1 MTDLSL
7 TLAIEDYDHVR
18 ALMTGEIKPKGIDLT
33 CLQFQVE
40 ETFFRFANAYE
51 WEISELSL
59 AKFCSLR
66 SQDHSPIVGIPVFIS
81 RMFRHSAFYIRS
93 DGKIKTSNDLKG
105 CRIGV
110 PEWTQTATVYAR
122 GWLHHEGGARVDE
135 VEWVQGGVNQPGRLE
150 MGKIKVPKGVHI
162 TPASDSSLTDMLLNG
177 ELDAVI
183 SARPPNVFLSGDG
196 RLQRLMPDHR
206 EIELDYF
213 RRTGIYPIMHTIAIK
228 RDVYERNPWIAVNL
242 MTAFEEAKEKMV
254 ERMSDINV
262 SRIPLPW
269 LPDTF
274 QKTKVEFFPDG
285 DYWPYGIEGSR
296 ITLET
301 FLAYCDEQGVTHKK
315 MTPED
320 LFVPETLQSFKV

>member
-1 MTDLSL
+1 MTNLSL

-18 ALMTGEIKPKGIDLT
+18 DLMTGAIKPNGIDLT

-51 WEISELSL
+51 WEVSELSL

-66 SQDHSPIVGIPVFIS
+66 SQENSPIVGIPVFIS

-93 DGKIKTSNDLKG
+93 DGKIKTSADLKG
-105 CRIGV
+105 GRIGV

-122 GWLHHEGGARVDE
+122 GWLHHEGGAKLNE

-150 MGKIKVPKGVHI
+150 MGKIQVPEGVTI
-162 TPASDSSLTDMLLNG
+162 TPVSDRSLSEMLLEG

-183 SARPPNVFLSGDG
+183 SARPPDVFLSGDG
-196 RLQRLMPDHR
+196 RLQRLMPNHR
-206 EIELDYF
+206 EVELEYF
-213 RRTGIYPIMHTIAIK
+213 QRTGVYPIMHTIAIK

-242 MTAFEEAKEKMV
+242 MTAFELAKEKMV

-269 LPDTF
+269 LPDTYE
-274 QKTKVEFFPDG
+274 KTKAEFFPDW

-296 ITLET
+296 KTLEA

-320 LFVPETLQSFKV
+320 LFVPETQTSFKV

>member
-1 MTDLSL
+1 MTNLSL

-18 ALMTGEIKPKGIDLT
+18 DLMTGAIKPNGIDLT

-51 WEISELSL
+51 WEVSELSL

-66 SQDHSPIVGIPVFIS
+66 SQEDSPIVGIPVFIS

-93 DGKIKTSNDLKG
+93 DGKIKTSADLKG
-105 CRIGV
+105 GRIGV

-122 GWLHHEGGARVDE
+122 GWLHHEGGAKLNE

-150 MGKIKVPKGVHI
+150 MGKIQVPEGVTI
-162 TPASDSSLTDMLLNG
+162 TPVSDRSLSEMLLEG

-183 SARPPNVFLSGDG
+183 SARPPDVFLSGDG
-196 RLQRLMPDHR
+196 RLQRLMPNHR
-206 EIELDYF
+206 EVELEYF
-213 RRTGIYPIMHTIAIK
+213 QRTGVYPIMHTIAIK

-242 MTAFEEAKEKMV
+242 MTAFELAKEKMV

-269 LPDTF
+269 LPDTYE
-274 QKTKVEFFPDG
+274 KTKAEFFPDC

-296 ITLET
+296 KTLEA
-301 FLAYCDEQGVTHKK
+301 FLAYCDEQGVTHRK

-320 LFVPETLQSFKV
+320 LFVPETQKSFKV

>member
-18 ALMTGEIKPKGIDLT
+18 DLVTGAVKPKGIDLT
-33 CLQFQVE
+33 CLIFQVE

-51 WEISELSL
+51 WEVSELSL

-66 SQDHSPIVGIPVFIS
+66 SQEDSPIVGIPVFIS
-81 RMFRHSAFYIRS
+81 RMFRHSAFYVRS
-93 DGKIKTSNDLKG
+93 DGKIKTSADLKG
-105 CRIGV
+105 GRIGV

-122 GWLHHEGGARVDE
+122 GWLHHEGGAKLNE
-135 VEWVQGGVNQPGRLE
+135 IEWVQGGVNQPGRLE
-150 MGKIKVPKGVHI
+150 MGKTKVPEGVTI
-162 TPASDSSLTDMLLNG
+162 VPVSDKSLTDMLLDG

-183 SARPPNVFLSGDG
+183 SARPPDVYLSGDG
-196 RLQRLMPDHR
+196 RLQRLMPNHR
-206 EIELDYF
+206 EIERDYF
-213 RRTGIYPIMHTIAIK
+213 QRTGVYPIMHTVAIK
-228 RDVYERNPWIAVNL
+228 RDVYEKNPWIAVNL
-242 MTAFEEAKEKMV
+242 MTAFEQAKDKMI

-274 QKTKVEFFPDG
+274 EKTKAEFFPDC

-296 ITLET
+296 KTLET
-301 FLAYCDEQGVTHKK
+301 FLAYCDEQGVTHRK
-315 MTPED
+315 MTPEE
-320 LFVPETLQSFKV
+320 LFVPETEKSFKV

>member
-1 MTDLSL
+1 MTNLSL

-18 ALMTGEIKPKGIDLT
+18 DLMTGAIKPNGIDLT

-51 WEISELSL
+51 WEVSELSL

-66 SQDHSPIVGIPVFIS
+66 SQEDSPIVGIPVFIS

-93 DGKIKTSNDLKG
+93 DGKIKTSADLKG
-105 CRIGV
+105 GRIGV

-122 GWLHHEGGARVDE
+122 GWLHHEGGAKLNE

-150 MGKIKVPKGVHI
+150 MGKTQVPEGVTI
-162 TPASDSSLTDMLLNG
+162 TPVSDRSLSEMLLEG

-183 SARPPNVFLSGDG
+183 SARPPDVFLSGDG
-196 RLQRLMPDHR
+196 RLQRLMPNHR
-206 EIELDYF
+206 EVELEYF
-213 RRTGIYPIMHTIAIK
+213 QRTGVYPIMHTIAIK

-242 MTAFEEAKEKMV
+242 MTAFELAKEKMV

-269 LPDTF
+269 LPDTYE
-274 QKTKVEFFPDG
+274 KTKAEFFPDC

-296 ITLET
+296 KTLEA

-320 LFVPETLQSFKV
+320 LFVPETQTSFKV

>member
-1 MTDLSL
+1 MTDIPL

-18 ALMTGEIKPKGIDLT
+18 ALMAGEIKPKGIDLT

-51 WEISELSL
+51 WEVSELSL

-66 SQDHSPIVGIPVFIS
+66 SQNDPPIVGIPVFIS
-81 RMFRHSAFYIRS
+81 RMFRHSAFYIRN
-93 DGKIKTSNDLKG
+93 DGKIRKSSDLKG

-122 GWLHHEGGARVDE
+122 GWLHHEGGAKLNE

-150 MGKIKVPKGVHI
+150 MGKTNVPKDIKI
-162 TPASDSSLTDMLLNG
+162 TPVSNTSLTDLLLKG
-177 ELDAVI
+177 ELDAII
-183 SARPPNVFLSGDG
+183 SARPPDVFLSGDG
-196 RLQRLMPDHR
+196 RLQRLMPNHR

-213 RRTGIYPIMHTIAIK
+213 QRTGVYPIMHTIAIK
-228 RDVYERNPWIAVNL
+228 RDVYEKNPWIAVNL
-242 MTAFEEAKEKMV
+242 MTAFEAAKDKMV

-274 QKTKVEFFPDG
+274 EKTKAEFFPDG

-296 ITLET
+296 ATLET
-301 FLAYCDEQGVTHKK
+301 FLSYCNEQGVTHKK
-315 MTPED
+315 MRPED
-320 LFVPETLQSFKV
+320 LFVPETLTSFKV

>member
-1 MTDLSL
+1 MTNLSL

-18 ALMTGEIKPKGIDLT
+18 DLMTGAIKPNGIDLT

-51 WEISELSL
+51 WEVSELSL

-66 SQDHSPIVGIPVFIS
+66 SQEDSPIVGIPVFIS

-93 DGKIKTSNDLKG
+93 DGKIKTSADLKG
-105 CRIGV
+105 GRIGV

-122 GWLHHEGGARVDE
+122 GWLHHEGGAKLNE

-150 MGKIKVPKGVHI
+150 MGKTQVPEGVTI
-162 TPASDSSLTDMLLNG
+162 TPVSDRSLSEMLLEG

-183 SARPPNVFLSGDG
+183 SARPPDVFLSGDG
-196 RLQRLMPDHR
+196 RLQRLMPNHR
-206 EIELDYF
+206 EVELEYF
-213 RRTGIYPIMHTIAIK
+213 QRTGVYPIMHTIAIK

-242 MTAFEEAKEKMV
+242 MTAFELAKEKMV

-269 LPDTF
+269 LPDTYE
-274 QKTKVEFFPDG
+274 KTKAEFFPDC

-296 ITLET
+296 KTLEA
-301 FLAYCDEQGVTHKK
+301 FLAYCDEQGVTHRK

-320 LFVPETLQSFKV
+320 LFVPETQKSFKV

>member
-51 WEISELSL
+51 WEVSELSL

-66 SQDHSPIVGIPVFIS
+66 SQDNSPIVGIPVFIS

-93 DGKIKTSNDLKG
+93 DGKIKTSDDLKG

-122 GWLHHEGGARVDE
+122 GWLHHEGGAKLDE

-150 MGKIKVPKGVHI
+150 MGKTKVPEGVSI
-162 TPASDSSLTDMLLNG
+162 TPVSDRSLSGMLLNG

-183 SARPPNVFLSGDG
+183 SARPPDVFLSGDG

-206 EIELDYF
+206 EIELNYF
-213 RRTGIYPIMHTIAIK
+213 RKTGVYPIMHTIAIK

-274 QKTKVEFFPDG
+274 QKTKAEFFPDC

-296 ITLET
+296 TTLET

-320 LFVPETLQSFKV
+320 LFVPETLKSFKV

>member
-1 MTDLSL
+1 MTNLSL

-18 ALMTGEIKPKGIDLT
+18 DLMTGAIKPNGIDLT

-51 WEISELSL
+51 WEVSELSL

-66 SQDHSPIVGIPVFIS
+66 SQEDSPIVGIPVFIS

-93 DGKIKTSNDLKG
+93 DGKIKTSADLKG
-105 CRIGV
+105 GRIGV

-122 GWLHHEGGARVDE
+122 GWLHHEGGAKLNE

-150 MGKIKVPKGVHI
+150 MGKIQVPEGVTI
-162 TPASDSSLTDMLLNG
+162 TPVSDRSLSEMLLEG

-183 SARPPNVFLSGDG
+183 SARPPDVFLSGDG
-196 RLQRLMPDHR
+196 RLQRLMPNHR
-206 EIELDYF
+206 EVELEYF
-213 RRTGIYPIMHTIAIK
+213 QRTGVYPIMHTIAIK

-242 MTAFEEAKEKMV
+242 MTAFELAKEKMV

-269 LPDTF
+269 LPDTYK
-274 QKTKVEFFPDG
+274 KTKAEFFPDC

-296 ITLET
+296 KTLEA

-320 LFVPETLQSFKV
+320 LFVPETQKSFKV

>member
-18 ALMTGEIKPKGIDLT
+18 DLVSGEIKPKGIDLT
-33 CLQFQVE
+33 CLILQVE

-51 WEISELSL
+51 WEVSELSF

-66 SQDHSPIVGIPVFIS
+66 SQENSPVVGIPVFIS
-81 RMFRHSAFYIRS
+81 RMFRHSAFYIRT
-93 DGKIKTSNDLKG
+93 DGKIKTSADLKG
-105 CRIGV
+105 GRIGV

-122 GWLHHEGGARVDE
+122 GWLHHEGGAKLNE

-150 MGKIKVPKGVHI
+150 MGKTKVPEGVTI
-162 TPASDSSLTDMLLNG
+162 VPVSDRSLTDMLLAG

-183 SARPPNVFLSGDG
+183 SARPPDVYLSGDG
-196 RLQRLMPDHR
+196 RLQRLMPNHR
-206 EIELDYF
+206 EVEREYF
-213 RRTGIYPIMHTIAIK
+213 QRTGVYPIMHTVAIK
-228 RDVYERNPWIAVNL
+228 REVYERNPWIAVNL
-242 MTAFEEAKEKMV
+242 MTAFERAKEKMV

-269 LPDTF
+269 MPDTF
-274 QKTKVEFFPDG
+274 EQTKAEFFPDT

-296 ITLET
+296 KTLET
-301 FLAYCDEQGVTHKK
+301 FLTYCDEQGVTHKK

-320 LFVPETLQSFKV
+320 LFVPETAKSFKV

>member
-18 ALMTGEIKPKGIDLT
+18 DLVSGEVKPKGIDLT
-33 CLQFQVE
+33 CLIFQVE

-51 WEISELSL
+51 WEVSELSL

-66 SQDHSPIVGIPVFIS
+66 SQEDSPIVGIPVFIS
-81 RMFRHSAFYIRS
+81 RMFRHSAFYIRA
-93 DGKIKTSNDLKG
+93 DGKIKTSADLKG
-105 CRIGV
+105 GRIGV

-122 GWLHHEGGARVDE
+122 GWLHHEGGAKLNE

-150 MGKIKVPKGVHI
+150 MGKTKVPEGVTI
-162 TPASDSSLTDMLLNG
+162 VPVSDRSLTDMLLAG

-183 SARPPNVFLSGDG
+183 SARPPDVYLSGDG
-196 RLQRLMPDHR
+196 RLQRLMPNHR
-206 EIELDYF
+206 EVEREYF
-213 RRTGIYPIMHTIAIK
+213 QRTGIYPIMHTVAIK
-228 RDVYERNPWIAVNL
+228 REVYERNPWIAVNL
-242 MTAFEEAKEKMV
+242 MTAFEQAKEKMV

-269 LPDTF
+269 MPDTF
-274 QKTKVEFFPDG
+274 EQTKAEFFPDM

-296 ITLET
+296 KTLET

-320 LFVPETLQSFKV
+320 LFVPETAKSFKV

>member
-1 MTDLSL
+1 MTNLSL

-18 ALMTGEIKPKGIDLT
+18 DLMTGAIKPNGIDLT

-51 WEISELSL
+51 WEVSELSL

-66 SQDHSPIVGIPVFIS
+66 SQENSPIVGIPVFIS

-93 DGKIKTSNDLKG
+93 DGKIKTSADLKG
-105 CRIGV
+105 GRIGV

-122 GWLHHEGGARVDE
+122 GWLHHEGGAKLNE

-150 MGKIKVPKGVHI
+150 MGKTQVPEGVTI
-162 TPASDSSLTDMLLNG
+162 TPVSDRSLSEMLLEG

-183 SARPPNVFLSGDG
+183 SARPPDVFLSGDG
-196 RLQRLMPDHR
+196 RLQRLMPNHR
-206 EIELDYF
+206 EVELEYF
-213 RRTGIYPIMHTIAIK
+213 QRTGVYPIMHTIAIK

-242 MTAFEEAKEKMV
+242 MTAFELAKEKMV

-269 LPDTF
+269 LPDTYE
-274 QKTKVEFFPDG
+274 KTKAEFFPDC

-296 ITLET
+296 KTLEA

-320 LFVPETLQSFKV
+320 LFVPETQKSFKV

>member
-1 MTDLSL
+1 MTNLSL

-18 ALMTGEIKPKGIDLT
+18 DLMTGAIKPNGIDLT

-51 WEISELSL
+51 WEVSELSL

-66 SQDHSPIVGIPVFIS
+66 SQENSPIVGIPVFIS

-93 DGKIKTSNDLKG
+93 DGKIKTSADLKG
-105 CRIGV
+105 GRIGV

-122 GWLHHEGGARVDE
+122 GWLHHEGGAKLNE

-150 MGKIKVPKGVHI
+150 MGKTQVPEGVTI
-162 TPASDSSLTDMLLNG
+162 TPVSDRSLSEMLLEG

-183 SARPPNVFLSGDG
+183 SARPPDVFLSGDG
-196 RLQRLMPDHR
+196 RLQRLMPNHR
-206 EIELDYF
+206 EVELEYF
-213 RRTGIYPIMHTIAIK
+213 QRTGVYPIMHTIAIK

-242 MTAFEEAKEKMV
+242 MTAFELAKEKMV

-269 LPDTF
+269 LPDTYE
-274 QKTKVEFFPDG
+274 KTKAEFFPDC

-296 ITLET
+296 KTLEA
-301 FLAYCDEQGVTHKK
+301 FLAYCDEQGVTHRK

-320 LFVPETLQSFKV
+320 LFVPETQTSFKV

>member
-18 ALMTGEIKPKGIDLT
+18 ALVTGEIKPKGIDLT

-59 AKFCSLR
+59 AKYCSLR
-66 SQDHSPIVGIPVFIS
+66 SQVDPPIVGIPVFIS

-93 DGKIKTSNDLKG
+93 DGKIKTSADLKG

-122 GWLHHEGGARVDE
+122 GWLHHEGGVKLNE

-150 MGKIKVPKGVHI
+150 MGKAEVPKDIRV
-162 TPASDSSLTDMLLNG
+162 TPVSDRSLSDMLLNE

-183 SARPPNVFLSGDG
+183 SARPPDIFLSGDG
-196 RLQRLMPDHR
+196 RMQRLMPNHR
-206 EIELDYF
+206 EIELEYF
-213 RRTGIYPIMHTIAIK
+213 RTTGVYPIMHTVAIK
-228 RDVYERNPWIAVNL
+228 RDVYERNPWVAVNL

-274 QKTKVEFFPDG
+274 EKTKAEFFPDG

-296 ITLET
+296 TTLET
-301 FLAYCDEQGVTHKK
+301 FLTYCAEQGVTHKK

-320 LFVPETLQSFKV
+320 LFVPETQKSFKV

>member
-1 MTDLSL
+1 MTNLSL

-18 ALMTGEIKPKGIDLT
+18 DLMTGAIKPNGIDLT

-51 WEISELSL
+51 WEVSELYL

-66 SQDHSPIVGIPVFIS
+66 SQEDSPIVGIPVFIS

-93 DGKIKTSNDLKG
+93 DGKIKTSADLKG
-105 CRIGV
+105 GRIGV

-122 GWLHHEGGARVDE
+122 GWLHHEGGAKLNE

-150 MGKIKVPKGVHI
+150 MGKTQVPEGVTI
-162 TPASDSSLTDMLLNG
+162 TPVSDRSLSEMLLEG

-183 SARPPNVFLSGDG
+183 SARPPDVFLSGDG
-196 RLQRLMPDHR
+196 RLQRLMPNHR
-206 EIELDYF
+206 EVELEYF
-213 RRTGIYPIMHTIAIK
+213 QRTGVYPIMHTIAIK

-242 MTAFEEAKEKMV
+242 MTAFELAKEKMV

-269 LPDTF
+269 LPDTYE
-274 QKTKVEFFPDG
+274 KTKAEFFPDC

-296 ITLET
+296 KTLEA
-301 FLAYCDEQGVTHKK
+301 FLAYCDEQGVTHRK
-315 MTPED
+315 MIPED
-320 LFVPETLQSFKV
+320 LFVPETQKSFKV

>member
-1 MTDLSL
+1 MTDISL

-18 ALMTGEIKPKGIDLT
+18 ALTTGEIKPKGIELT

-51 WEISELSL
+51 WEVSELSL

-66 SQDHSPIVGIPVFIS
+66 SQNNSPVVGIPVFIS

-93 DGKIKTSNDLKG
+93 DGKIKTSEDLKG

-122 GWLHHEGGARVDE
+122 GWLHDEGGAKLNE
-135 VEWVQGGVNQPGRLE
+135 VEWVQGGVNQAGRLE
-150 MGKIKVPKGVHI
+150 MGKTKVPKGIKI
-162 TPASDSSLTDMLLNG
+162 TPISDRSLSDLLLEG
-177 ELDAVI
+177 ELDAII

-196 RLQRLMPDHR
+196 RLQRLMPNHR

-213 RRTGIYPIMHTIAIK
+213 RRTGVYPIMHTIAIK
-228 RDVYERNPWIAVNL
+228 RNIYEKNPWIAVNL
-242 MTAFEEAKEKMV
+242 MTAFEEAKEKMI

-274 QKTKVEFFPDG
+274 EKTKSEFFPDC
-285 DYWPYGIEGSR
+285 DYWPYGVEGSR
-296 ITLET
+296 ETLET
-301 FLAYCDEQGVTHKK
+301 FLTYCYKQGVTHKE

-320 LFVPETLQSFKV
+320 LFVPETLTSFKV

>member
-1 MTDLSL
+1 MTNLSL

-18 ALMTGEIKPKGIDLT
+18 DLMTGAIKPNGIDLT

-51 WEISELSL
+51 WEVSELSL

-66 SQDHSPIVGIPVFIS
+66 SQENSPIVGIPVFIS

-93 DGKIKTSNDLKG
+93 DGKIKTSADLKG
-105 CRIGV
+105 GRIGV

-122 GWLHHEGGARVDE
+122 GWLHHEGGAKLNE

-150 MGKIKVPKGVHI
+150 MGKIQVPEGVTI
-162 TPASDSSLTDMLLNG
+162 TPVSDRSLSEMLLEG

-183 SARPPNVFLSGDG
+183 SARPPDVFLSGDG
-196 RLQRLMPDHR
+196 RLQRLMPNHR
-206 EIELDYF
+206 EVELEYF
-213 RRTGIYPIMHTIAIK
+213 QRTGVYPIMHTIAIK

-242 MTAFEEAKEKMV
+242 MTAFELAKEKMV

-269 LPDTF
+269 LPDTYE
-274 QKTKVEFFPDG
+274 KTKAEFFPDC

-296 ITLET
+296 KTLEA

-320 LFVPETLQSFKV
+320 LFVPETQTSFKV

>member
-1 MTDLSL
+1 MTNLSL

-18 ALMTGEIKPKGIDLT
+18 DLMTGAIKPNGIDLT

-51 WEISELSL
+51 WEVSELSL

-66 SQDHSPIVGIPVFIS
+66 SQENSPIVGIPVFIS

-93 DGKIKTSNDLKG
+93 DGKIKTSADLKG
-105 CRIGV
+105 GRIGV

-122 GWLHHEGGARVDE
+122 GWLHHEGGAKLNE

-150 MGKIKVPKGVHI
+150 MGKTQVPEGVTI
-162 TPASDSSLTDMLLNG
+162 TPVSDRSLSEMLLEG

-183 SARPPNVFLSGDG
+183 SARPPDVFLSGDG
-196 RLQRLMPDHR
+196 RLQRLMPNHR
-206 EIELDYF
+206 EVELEYF
-213 RRTGIYPIMHTIAIK
+213 QRTGVYPIMHTIAIK

-242 MTAFEEAKEKMV
+242 MTAFELAKEKMV

-269 LPDTF
+269 LPDTYE
-274 QKTKVEFFPDG
+274 KTKAEFFPDC

-296 ITLET
+296 KTLEA

-320 LFVPETLQSFKV
+320 LFVPETQTSFKV

>member
-1 MTDLSL
+1 MTNLSL

-18 ALMTGEIKPKGIDLT
+18 DLMTGAIKPNGIDLT

-51 WEISELSL
+51 WEVSELSL

-66 SQDHSPIVGIPVFIS
+66 SQENSPIVGIPVFIS

-93 DGKIKTSNDLKG
+93 DGKIKTSADLKG
-105 CRIGV
+105 GRIGV

-122 GWLHHEGGARVDE
+122 GWLHHEGGAKLNE

-150 MGKIKVPKGVHI
+150 MGKTQVPEGVTI
-162 TPASDSSLTDMLLNG
+162 TPVSDRSLSEMLLEG

-183 SARPPNVFLSGDG
+183 SARPPDVFLSGDG
-196 RLQRLMPDHR
+196 RLQRLMPNHR
-206 EIELDYF
+206 EVELEYF
-213 RRTGIYPIMHTIAIK
+213 QRTGVYPIMHTIAIK

-242 MTAFEEAKEKMV
+242 MTAFELAKEKMV

-269 LPDTF
+269 LPDTYE
-274 QKTKVEFFPDG
+274 KTKAEFFPDC

-296 ITLET
+296 KTLEA
-301 FLAYCDEQGVTHKK
+301 FLAYCDEQGVTHRK

-320 LFVPETLQSFKV
+320 LFVPETQKSFKV

>member
-1 MTDLSL
+1 
-7 TLAIEDYDHVR
+7 
-18 ALMTGEIKPKGIDLT
+18 
-33 CLQFQVE
+33 
-40 ETFFRFANAYE
+40 
-51 WEISELSL
+51 
-59 AKFCSLR
+59 
-66 SQDHSPIVGIPVFIS
+66 
-81 RMFRHSAFYIRS
+81 
-93 DGKIKTSNDLKG
+93 
-105 CRIGV
+105 V
-110 PEWTQTATVYAR
+110 PE
-122 GWLHHEGGARVDE
+122 
-135 VEWVQGGVNQPGRLE
+135 GVS
-150 MGKIKVPKGVHI
+150 V
-162 TPASDSSLTDMLLNG
+162 TPVSDRSLSGMLLNG

-183 SARPPNVFLSGDG
+183 SARPPDVFLSGDG

-206 EIELDYF
+206 EIELNYF
-213 RRTGIYPIMHTIAIK
+213 RKTGVYPIMHTIAIK

-274 QKTKVEFFPDG
+274 QKTKAEFFPDC

-296 ITLET
+296 TTLET

-320 LFVPETLQSFKV
+320 LFVPETLKSFKV